1 MADMEIIMPIP
12 KGPTRWRRNLKGLS
26 YERGLLKS
34 AKNLSASPFK
44 IALSND
50 TTFSQKK
57 SRWTVPLKQY
67 QTLETVSLTAGIEC
81 FVISRAQ

>member
-1 MADMEIIMPIP
+1 MADMEIILPIP

-34 AKNLSASPFK
+34 AKHHGASPFK
-44 IALSND
+44 IDLSKD